1 MKQCFRFSSLIA
13 AITLFQLFA
22 GHLYTANHV
31 AAAPAAVSCQGTP
44 SRLSIGNIGRNV
56 SKSPNRLRANHSTDA
71 AQSGSIQS
79 GDSFL
84 VIGGPECANGYTWI
98 QVFYAGRIG
107 WTAEGKDGVYFA
119 APIAQSAAQAAGQP
133 IAARAEI
140 EGLTNGFGGD
150 SLIKSACTDIFDPA
164 DTIKGFV
171 WDIAN
176 NQYKPL
182 SNGLTVDLAPGDLSG
197 QSILAYPVEI
207 CSTQPVSGSTVAYA
221 GQTIPVTGE
230 TQNGITSIRL
240 PDPAYDQPGS
250 WTLTANGYTLNI
262 VIPTL
267 TKPTYNFLAANLST
281 NVYTVLLGGFKPNE
295 QVVMVVVSDNNGD
308 QKIDKGEYSATQLQV
323 NEQGAFVG
331 SVLLPTGLSAMV
343 LFVGNA
349 GSVVMR
355 GASTQSDL
363 LERVRDMYW
372 KSPIAPATTGNTG
385 GFPGSGPALIFY
397 QQSNTSAQIA
407 AVAQLSLMQGR
418 SYAPSS
424 YGLWTHI
431 TGLRNRLLIYYNT
444 DSGAAAVGRI
454 NLDGS
459 HALLKTYT
467 WTSGFTHM
475 VGIKGGL
482 VLLYNASL
490 NSGSVIKIE
499 ADGSSTNLSSVDVPS
514 PGYTHVIVLPDGR
527 ILLYRSTDGAT
538 LIVTIA
544 TDGTFQVINTKNLSA
559 EWTNL
564 AVGGDNLVLFYNAA
578 NGIAITERI
587 GDDGSTD
594 DLKQYQFETWTHIVG
609 SNGSLVFYN
618 ANSGRAVVGVL
629 NQNGEF
635 TQKPAFIIAN
645 DWNIIASTQ

>member
-182 SNGLTVDLAPGDLSG
+182 SNGQTVDLAPGDLSG